1 MEGATV
7 REGSVM
13 MRLLEARVPL
23 TLLVDL
29 ASPPDPLQLYV
40 DDHRSADY
48 HMVRDV
54 LPAR

>member
-29 ASPPDPLQLYV
+29 ASPPDPQQLYV
-40 DDHRSADY
+40 DDHRAADY
-48 HMVRDV
+48 HVVRDV